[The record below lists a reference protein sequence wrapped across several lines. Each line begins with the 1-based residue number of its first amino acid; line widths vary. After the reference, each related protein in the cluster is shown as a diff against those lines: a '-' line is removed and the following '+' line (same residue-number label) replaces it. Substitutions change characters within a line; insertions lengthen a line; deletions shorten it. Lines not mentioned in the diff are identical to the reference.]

1 MGRLLAIGLLVVA
14 AGVTVV
20 VVNGPGTDK
29 PEEETRAEAPAPD
42 SGRGQAVV
50 PGEEIAASDPA
61 QPGVRVRM
69 RGLRFVPE
77 AVTADVGQPVLFV
90 NADSVE
96 HTVIEDVGATSGKN
110 TAVDSA
116 RIAPGETF
124 TFTPTKEGVVP
135 FVCTLHPTVMKGQ
148 VLVEPDAA

>member
-14 AGVTVV
+14 AGVTAV

-29 PEEETRAEAPAPD
+29 PDEMEARVPA
-42 SGRGQAVV
+42 SESSRGQAVI
-50 PGEEIAASDPA
+50 PDEEIAPSDPA
-61 QPGVRVRM
+61 QPGIRVRM
-69 RGLRFVPE
+69 RRLRFVPE
-77 AVTADVGQPVLFV
+77 AVTARVGQSVRFV
-90 NADSVE
+90 NDDSVA
-96 HTVIEDVGATSGKN
+96 HTVLEDVGATSGKN

-124 TFTPTKEGVVP
+124 TFTPTEEGVVP